1 MIRGKKVVVRL
12 VVMLLLCFVVC
23 PGRLVIRC
31 YMPYDFPFCP
41 LRFASARDVP
51 AFAKAF
57 SYALWCASVWL
68 CCFSILCAAAIKA
81 QQE

>member
-41 LRFASARDVP
+41 LRFASASDVP
-51 AFAKAF
+51 AFAKVF
-57 SYALWCASVWL
+57 SYALLVCECLAVLFFNSL
-68 CCFSILCAAAIKA
+68 CCRD
-81 QQE
+81 